1 MRKIVKAAA
10 DKCRMPERYLLEK
23 VVWPLNRSHGHA
35 YNAFKNEMSDRNTV
49 LHELELPQAVH
60 DALFDSIYF
69 EMSKAI
75 SKVDPIKQCI
85 TQLSVQAALQ
95 SNQEMLDLS
104 QWGLKT
110 LPSCFLELSALRT
123 LNLESNKLV
132 TPAPGCMY

>member
-1 MRKIVKAAA
+1 
-10 DKCRMPERYLLEK
+10 MPERYLLEK

-75 SKVDPIKQCI
+75 SKVDPIRQSAHHSAVCAGGTHYWARGARLVSMG
-85 TQLSVQAALQ
+85 TQNTAEL
-95 SNQEMLDLS
+95 
-104 QWGLKT
+104 
-110 LPSCFLELSALRT
+110 LPGTFCFANVEFGI
-123 LNLESNKLV
+123 K
-132 TPAPGCMY
+132 